1 MDCVKILRV
10 RRGLFA
16 IAVLSTVMALAYG
29 SFFLLYGD
37 LVNLASASVALGLA
51 VASASSIRLISRVA
65 EEACTRYLQK

>member
-1 MDCVKILRV
+1 VDCVKILRV

-16 IAVLSTVMALAYG
+16 VAVLSTVMALAYG
-29 SFFLLYGD
+29 SFFLLYGG

-51 VASASSIRLISRVA
+51 VASASSIRIVSRAA